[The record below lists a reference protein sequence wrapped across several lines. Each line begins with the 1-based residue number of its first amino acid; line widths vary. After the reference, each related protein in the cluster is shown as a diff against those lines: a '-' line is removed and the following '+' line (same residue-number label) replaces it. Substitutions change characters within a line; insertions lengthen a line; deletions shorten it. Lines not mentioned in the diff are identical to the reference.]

1 MNVMFF
7 VGLIAV
13 ILILAAIG
21 GAGWFVYMKLRYKT
35 VGPGEALI
43 ITGPN
48 LGKAEDPN
56 IFSDENGR
64 YLKVIRGGGHLLK
77 RFQHMERIPLKS
89 FQLYIQTSEVYTEQ
103 KVKIFAKATATVK
116 VADSLEGVARFSE
129 QFLGK
134 DQGDIEHQVEKVLD
148 THVRAIL
155 SKMSVEDINSNLDA
169 FNQQVKKIAGTE
181 LAKMGF
187 EITSLGLSSI
197 GDEDGY
203 LENLGK
209 PQVAEVLK
217 TAEIAEA
224 ESKKESELKKAEVQ
238 EQIAKQKYQ
247 RETTIAEAKK
257 EKDLNDAKIL
267 AETERERAI
276 AEASYQLEQEQ
287 RRLVIEKQRLEIK
300 EQEKTTELKLKEM
313 ERENEVKLQEREVSL
328 EKQRVEVRKQQADAE
343 YYVKT
348 REAEADAEAK
358 KLAGQA
364 DAEVIKSKAD
374 AEINALKERAEA
386 MNKYKD
392 VLITEKVIEMLP
404 EYARAISSSLNNVE
418 SIRIMDGGNG
428 DQIRSLP
435 GTVTS
440 MMTNMNEGLNQMAGL
455 DLNNLIKSATEKNFK
470 LDTTSREIS
479 EKVVDIESISKS
491 IKEEDSQL

>member
-1 MNVMFF
+1 MNGVFF
-7 VGLIAV
+7 VGVAAM
-13 ILILAAIG
+13 ILFLAAVG
-21 GAGWFVYMKLRYKT
+21 GIVWYFYMKLRYKT
-35 VGPGEALI
+35 VGPNEALI
-43 ITGPN
+43 ITGPK
-48 LGKAEDPN
+48 LGKEDDPS
-56 IFSDENGR
+56 IFRDENGR
-64 YLKVIRGGGHLLK
+64 YLKVVRGGGHLLK
-77 RFQHMERIPLKS
+77 MFQHPERISLKS
-89 FQLYIQTSEVYTEQ
+89 FQLYIQTPEVYTEQ
-103 KVKIFAKATATVK
+103 KVKVYAKATATVK
-116 VADSLEGVARFSE
+116 VAESLGGIARYSE

-134 DQGDIEHQVEKVLD
+134 EQSDIEYQVEKVLD

-169 FNQQVKKIAGTE
+169 FNSKVKEIAAGE
-181 LAKMGF
+181 LARMGF

-197 GDEDGY
+197 EDEDGY

-209 PQVAEVLK
+209 PQVAEVQK
-217 TAEIAEA
+217 IAEIAEA
-224 ESKKESELKKAEVQ
+224 ESRKESELKKAEVQ
-238 EQIAKQKYQ
+238 EQIAKEKYQ
-247 RETTIAEAKK
+247 RETSIAEAKK

-276 AEASYQLEQEQ
+276 SEASYQLEQEQ
-287 RRLVIEKQRLEIK
+287 RRLVIEKQRLEIR
-300 EQEKTTELKLKEM
+300 EQEKINELKLREM

-364 DAEVIKSKAD
+364 DAEVIRSKAD
-374 AEINALKERAEA
+374 AEVQALKERAEA
-386 MNKYKD
+386 MNQFKD

-404 EYARAISSSLNNVE
+404 EYAKAISSSLSNVE

-428 DQIRSLP
+428 NQIKSLP
-435 GTVTS
+435 SSVTS

-455 DLNNLIKSATEKNFK
+455 DLNSIIKNATGKNFT
-470 LDTTSREIS
+470 LETTTNQAVPKQIIS
-479 EKVVDIESISKS
+479 TD
-491 IKEEDSQL
+491 EEHKDE